1 MFFVKYIFF
10 KMFFCEIKYY
20 VRFLICILNN
30 IVKRKIIMVLFVKKY
45 FLMLYD
51 GID

>member
-1 MFFVKYIFF
+1 
-10 KMFFCEIKYY
+10 MFFCEIKYY

-30 IVKRKIIMVLFVKKY
+30 IVKKENYYGVVCKKN